1 MCLPALSRLRM
12 VPGVLDGVAELPGE
26 QLRVLVVVTHVDQE
40 HLLQLVVRELVVL
53 PALGSW

>member
-1 MCLPALSRLRM
+1 M

-40 HLLQLVVRELVVL
+40 HLLQLVVSELVVL